1 MSEQI
6 SDAGESPLNAQGPI
20 TSVNSRGNQLKPG
33 AGKIIFVVLVI
44 AVLILAGVFAFNHF
58 RSKGKAEKALVAAAE
73 KEEKRQEQAVTMV
86 KARTFDDDSAGL
98 PPAPIG
104 FNAATPGQ
112 AVPMSGSV
120 PPVVPGG
127 MQPTYGGQSYP
138 SAQQA
143 GGQQAARSR
152 FDGDVMVSASGVS
165 GSQQALMSQLPPPPP
180 GLDLLRAA
188 LSQQTGGTSSGGSTN
203 NTSAG
208 GGGALGSS
216 LNATST
222 PKVSAS
228 MLGNRNFVLAKG
240 KTIDCALSMRV
251 ISALAGLATCVVS
264 RDVYSDNGRVI
275 LIERGSEATGEW
287 GTTTQQGQR
296 RLAVLWTRIRTPAG
310 VVININSPGGD
321 ELGTAGISGYV
332 DNRWGERLGAA
343 FLLSLVQDAIGFAT
357 AKESGGQGLAVLGN
371 TTDNTKSM
379 AEKVLESTINIK
391 PTIYANQGDR
401 AVILVARDLDF
412 GSVYGLSLK

>member
-6 SDAGESPLNAQGPI
+6 SDVGESPLNAQGPI

-44 AVLILAGVFAFNHF
+44 AVVILAGVFTFNHF

-86 KARTFDDDSAGL
+86 KARTFDEDTAGL
-98 PPAPIG
+98 PPASTSFG
-104 FNAATPGQ
+104 SSTPGQ
-112 AVPMSGSV
+112 AVPISGSV

-127 MQPTYGGQSYP
+127 MQPTYGGQPYP

-143 GGQQAARSR
+143 GGQPAARSR
-152 FDGDVMVSASGVS
+152 FDGDVMVSGGGVG

-188 LSQQTGGTSSGGSTN
+188 LGQQTGAASSAVSGGAA
-203 NTSAG
+203 SAG
-208 GGGALGSS
+208 GGVLGAS

-222 PKVSAS
+222 PKVAAS

-264 RDVYSDNGRVI
+264 RDVFSDNGRVI

-296 RLAVLWTRIRTPAG
+296 RLAVLWTRIRTPTG